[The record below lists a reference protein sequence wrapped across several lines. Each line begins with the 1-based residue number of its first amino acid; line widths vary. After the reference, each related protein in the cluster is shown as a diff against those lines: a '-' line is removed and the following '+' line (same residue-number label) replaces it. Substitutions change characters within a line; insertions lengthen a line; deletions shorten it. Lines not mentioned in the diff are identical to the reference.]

1 MDMDITTNTSSHSP
15 SIPMVF
21 TTSYAGVPILFQ
33 TLQPT
38 TGAHLFGVW
47 IAIFFIA
54 ILYRS
59 LGCLRN
65 HLEATR
71 WSPRHP
77 GEHEFLGRKGI
88 FQPFSIVRDG
98 ERALLAFV
106 TAILGYILMLVVMS
120 FVVVC
125 EI

>member
-1 MDMDITTNTSSHSP
+1 
-15 SIPMVF
+15 MVF
-21 TTSYAGVPILFQ
+21 TTSYAGIPILFQ
-33 TLQPT
+33 AIQPT

-59 LGCLRN
+59 LGYLRN

-71 WSPRHP
+71 WSPRH
-77 GEHEFLGRKGI
+77 EFLGQKGT

-98 ERALLAFV
+98 ERALLAFA

-120 FVVVC
+120 FVVV
-125 EI
+125 